1 MSQTTSPGYS
11 TAQIALHWLIAALV
25 LFQLVFGESMVAVFD
40 AAEEGGTASP
50 SDVLLSGGHYWVGIA
65 ILVLVVAR
73 LGLRLMTGP
82 HQTRPTS
89 LVDWAAFGLHWLFYA
104 LLFLVPISGLMTLYV
119 NEEIG
124 DIHSL
129 AKPVFIVL
137 ILAHTAAAL
146 YHQFVVKDGTL
157 RRMLVPRA

>member
-11 TAQIALHWLIAALV
+11 LAQISIHWLIAALV
-25 LFQLVFGESMVAVFD
+25 LFQLVFGESMVAVVD

-50 SDVLLSGGHYWVGIA
+50 TDVLLSGGHYWVGIA
-65 ILVLVVAR
+65 ILGLVVVR
-73 LGLRLMTGP
+73 LGLRLMAGSGQP
-82 HQTRPTS
+82 RPTS
-89 LVDWAAFGLHWLFYA
+89 LVDRAAAAMHWLFYV
-104 LLFLVPISGLMTLYV
+104 LLFAVPISGLMTLYV
-119 NEEIG
+119 NDEIG

-137 ILAHTAAAL
+137 ILAHAGAAL

-157 RRMLVPRA
+157 RRMLVPKA